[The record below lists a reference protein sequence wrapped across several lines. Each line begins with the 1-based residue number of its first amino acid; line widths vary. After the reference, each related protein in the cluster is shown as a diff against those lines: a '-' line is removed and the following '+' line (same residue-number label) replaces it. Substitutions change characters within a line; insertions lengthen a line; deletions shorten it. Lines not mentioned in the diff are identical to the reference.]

1 METTEQIR
9 FLLNKDSA
17 TSQQYVGFTYTK
29 LNGAYGYL
37 GIDNDEVVF
46 IYADERGVVKDVLD
60 NYDITYQPLSGNE
73 QSEIAGK
80 KLPPLIQKLAD
91 AIEQK
96 GLKVQFGLEQQ
107 GHIPTIEKMLTE
119 FGSARSEYIWRK
131 IGKEI
136 GWEYT
141 TAAFHYIEYLRE
153 KAKH

>member
-1 METTEQIR
+1 METAEQIYY
-9 FLLNKDSA
+9 LLNKDSA

-29 LNGAYGYL
+29 LNGVYGYL
-37 GIDNDEVVF
+37 GIDNNEVVF

-60 NYDITYQPLSGNE
+60 NYEITYQPLSSNE
-73 QSEIAGK
+73 QTESAEK

-107 GHIPTIEKMLTE
+107 GHIPTIEKMLAE
-119 FGSARSEYIWRK
+119 FGSARSEYIWKK
-131 IGKEI
+131 IGKAI

-141 TAAFHYIEYLRE
+141 TAAFYYIEYLRR
-153 KAKH
+153 K